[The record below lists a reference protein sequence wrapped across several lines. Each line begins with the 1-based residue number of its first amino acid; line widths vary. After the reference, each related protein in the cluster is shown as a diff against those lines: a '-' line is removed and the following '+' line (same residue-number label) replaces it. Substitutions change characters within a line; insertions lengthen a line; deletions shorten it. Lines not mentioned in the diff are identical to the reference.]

1 MPDLIAD
8 STVLLLVSPSLQWSV
23 YFSSSHSV
31 GSNEHKGSQRPEIS
45 GFKITQKIYNLWRE
59 YCYDV
64 YIVKQGKRRT
74 LCTSWQTGRN
84 KMGYIEGL
92 MDYKLLEGSER
103 TIQAGVQI

>member
-23 YFSSSHSV
+23 YFSSSHDSY
-31 GSNEHKGSQRPEIS
+31 GSEIS

-64 YIVKQGKRRT
+64 YIVKQGKKKNFMYQLANRLKWKWGT
-74 LCTSWQTGRN
+74 ELGRWN
-84 KMGYIEGL
+84 I
-92 MDYKLLEGSER
+92 SF
-103 TIQAGVQI
+103 